1 MSRFGC
7 VAGAVA
13 LMAATAMVGPSAQA
27 APGDV
32 LTVPAD
38 VASSAAL
45 ASDAAR
51 GVYWLAPGGARLVAV
66 DSAGSVAGEVTW
78 DAELTDVE
86 ALAVFEDRVY
96 AADLGDGAPTSQVT
110 VDRLDS
116 ISYGSS
122 SPFTRWTLSYPDGAH
137 EAEAMMVSPRGNVWI
152 VTKGNPGGLY
162 YVQAPSTSGTHQL
175 TREGD
180 APAWVTDGV
189 FVDSSTAVL
198 RTYTTVLAIDMYSY
212 QTIGAQAAPAQDRGE
227 SVTTTLSGTDLLVG
241 SVGDRELVE
250 VERPTVVES
259 LPAAPSAAPGGEASP
274 TATPSEEASASPS
287 AEETQADTTTESDRP
302 QLGRRKTVAAV
313 LISLVVAGAAGVLAY
328 RKS

>member
-1 MSRFGC
+1 M
-7 VAGAVA
+7 
-13 LMAATAMVGPSAQA
+13 
-27 APGDV
+27 
-32 LTVPAD
+32 
-38 VASSAAL
+38 
-45 ASDAAR
+45 
-51 GVYWLAPGGARLVAV
+51 
-66 DSAGSVAGEVTW
+66 
-78 DAELTDVE
+78 
-86 ALAVFEDRVY
+86 
-96 AADLGDGAPTSQVT
+96 
-110 VDRLDS
+110 
-116 ISYGSS
+116 
-122 SPFTRWTLSYPDGAH
+122 
-137 EAEAMMVSPRGNVWI
+137 
-152 VTKGNPGGLY
+152 
-162 YVQAPSTSGTHQL
+162 
-175 TREGD
+175 
-180 APAWVTDGV
+180 
-189 FVDSSTAVL
+189 L